1 MSPRSSI
8 VALLFASLCS
18 LTAAAAGPAAAAAS
32 APAVAPPAPGAQ
44 PAPAGEPAVRRD
56 VIEDDNARVE
66 ELRVRGAV
74 RSITVQPKGPVK
86 AEYEVI
92 PLDAGRDSADGPG
105 SAKGGAGR
113 RVWRVL
119 TF

>member
-1 MSPRSSI
+1 MLSRLLSI
-8 VALLFASLCS
+8 AVLCGLCTAPVIAS
-18 LTAAAAGPAAAAAS
+18 AQAAS
-32 APAVAPPAPGAQ
+32 APAPTQTPPRAQTAP
-44 PAPAGEPAVRRD
+44 PAPAGEPAVKRN

-74 RSITVQPKGPVK
+74 QSIKVQPKGPLK
-86 AEYEVI
+86 AEYEVLPI
-92 PLDAGRDSADGPG
+92 DAGRDTSEGPS